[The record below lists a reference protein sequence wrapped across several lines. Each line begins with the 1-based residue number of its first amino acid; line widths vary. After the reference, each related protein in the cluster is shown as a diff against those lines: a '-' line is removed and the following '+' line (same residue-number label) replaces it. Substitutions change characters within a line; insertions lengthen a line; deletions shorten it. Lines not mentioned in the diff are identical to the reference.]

1 MAMNKL
7 LGIGLFGFAGLF
19 ILRLARAQNVSENAL
34 FTLVNPRIHLVNL
47 GGISFRTE
55 ISVNNPTRDSLNL
68 TKPVVSIW
76 VNGKVI
82 GQSVA
87 ENKQIQINP
96 LSVSKVDTL
105 ELVLPWT
112 ALSKV
117 VGSIITQVPNLINAF
132 KNKKLNQALSSL
144 NLPLEMSFSTY
155 VNGIFFQS
163 QPEKLQG

>member
-1 MAMNKL
+1 MNKL
-7 LGIGLFGFAGLF
+7 FRIGLFGLASWF
-19 ILRLARAQNVSENAL
+19 ILRMARAQNVSENAL
-34 FTLVNPRIHLVNL
+34 FSLVNPRIHLVNL
-47 GGISFRTE
+47 AGISFRTE
-55 ISVNNPTRDSLNL
+55 IAVNNPTKDSLNL

-76 VNGKVI
+76 VKGKVI

-117 VGSIITQVPNLINAF
+117 LGSVITQIPTLINAF
-132 KNKKLNQALSSL
+132 KSKKFNQALSNL

-155 VNGIFFQS
+155 VNGIFYQS